1 MLVNALLTKE
11 ILSVK
16 LGLSDSSCSVCGA
29 NVEYVFHLLKECTGS
44 RAIAFRNSRG
54 AMIYG

>member
-1 MLVNALLTKE
+1 MNALLTKE